1 MDLFKQIKTH
11 PIHFSI
17 LLLLPILFLLLGK
30 PRWQFY
36 PLYALFLLSLGFFL
50 LEAFGAF
57 HPGKS
62 THRVFLFLGGTLL
75 VLFLLFSAVF
85 PKMKIKEPEGPYKVG
100 TKIYLL
106 EDTTRDEP
114 YTEDP
119 EDHRQIAYQ
128 IWYPAEETDGYE
140 KAKWITEGKT
150 LTRTLAESF
159 RFPAFLLD
167 HTAEIYAN
175 AYLNAPLLP
184 KENPYPVVLIS
195 HGWQGFRQ
203 LHTDFAEHLAS
214 YGFIALSIDHT
225 YGSQAVPLK
234 DGSTALLKKEAL
246 PSRVS
251 AEAFQ
256 KASSLLM
263 STYGED
269 VLSVLEDLTRKK
281 EEKDPFFHAM
291 NLSSV
296 GVLGHSTGG
305 GGDVYAAQKDR
316 RISAL
321 LGLDAW
327 LEPLGGDALS
337 QGLSIPALFVRS
349 SQWSEGPNNLHLR
362 TLLSASSEAS
372 LFEMRETNHVD
383 FSMAYMYSPISPY
396 IGFSGKLGPEKSSE
410 IQKALLLSFF
420 QETLGGE
427 SIPGIP
433 TLEDVLSRYE
443 ALIPVKEEDLP
454 SLWRLSKERDF

>member
-1 MDLFKQIKTH
+1 MELFRQMKTH
-11 PIHFSI
+11 PILLGI
-17 LLLLPILFLLLGK
+17 LLVLPVIFLILGK

-36 PLYALFLLSLGFFL
+36 PLYALFLLTFCVFFLTSLGITEPSKGTNRIYL
-50 LEAFGAF
+50 I
-57 HPGKS
+57 
-62 THRVFLFLGGTLL
+62 LGGSLL
-75 VLFLLFSAVF
+75 LLFLLFSAVF
-85 PKMKIKEPEGPYKVG
+85 PKMKIKEPEGPYQVG

-106 EDTTRDEP
+106 EDTSREEP

-128 IWYPAEETDGYE
+128 IWYPAEETDGYQ
-140 KAKWITEGKT
+140 KVKWITEGRT
-150 LTRTLAESF
+150 LTRTLAKSF

-167 HTAEIYAN
+167 HTAEIYGN
-175 AYLNAPLLP
+175 AYLDAPQLP
-184 KENPYPVVLIS
+184 ADTPYPVVLIS
-195 HGWQGFRQ
+195 HGWQGFRE

-214 YGFIALSIDHT
+214 YGFIAISIDHT
-225 YGSQAVPLK
+225 YGSQAVPLQ
-234 DGSTALLKKEAL
+234 DGTTALLKKEAL

-263 STYGED
+263 GTYGED

-281 EEKDPFFHAM
+281 EEKDPFFHTM

-305 GGDVYAAQKDR
+305 GGDVYAAQKDH

-327 LEPLGGDALS
+327 LEPLGTEDLS
-337 QGLSIPALFVRS
+337 KGLSIPAIFVRS
-349 SQWSEGPNNLHLR
+349 SQWSEGPNNHHLR
-362 TLLSASSEAS
+362 TLLSASSDAS
-372 LFEMRETNHVD
+372 LLEMRDTNHVD

-396 IGFSGKLGPEKSSE
+396 IGFSGKLGPEKSSK

-420 QETLGGE
+420 HKTLGGE
-427 SIPGIP
+427 NITGILL
-433 TLEDVLSRYE
+433 LEDALSRYKD
-443 ALIPVKEEDLP
+443 LLPIQEEDLP
-454 SLWRLSKERDF
+454 SLWRYKKERIF